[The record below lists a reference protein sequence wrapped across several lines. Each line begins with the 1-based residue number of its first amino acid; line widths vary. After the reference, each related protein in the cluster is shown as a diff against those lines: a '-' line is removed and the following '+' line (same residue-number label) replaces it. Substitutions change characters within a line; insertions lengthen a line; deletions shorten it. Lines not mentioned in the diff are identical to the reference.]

1 MSFNSTLNQ
10 LLSSADSADASLQ
23 LGAKNFDLKWLRQG
37 LYEMGFD
44 LRLLWDAA
52 TPDGTYDDVLAAA
65 LKNFADKNQLQSD
78 GKSLSPEL
86 LKKLAER
93 YELLQS
99 VEMLHRAILMEETA
113 QFYDPK
119 DPEKEGIK
127 AVDRLLRELGFIQ
140 PDTNDALKEFAQLE
154 NLTYNGSVL
163 NIDLA
168 KGLRSCLLYFYGDHF
183 LELPWFE
190 NLKVGTLTTDN
201 GKEVTV
207 VDGFFKVTFKKYRAG
222 YFTIGNQTIKDFL
235 QTNRD
240 DVRGLNVS
248 DAAINTMIAVSENEG
263 NLDGINTWDNAFL
276 SIGIFQWTLGPG
288 SDPGELAALLKK
300 IKTTQPQAFETYFA
314 QYGIDV
320 DDKVTGT
327 TTGYLSFRGNRVDNP
342 ADKDLFRPTHRAFRF
357 WLAAQDPK
365 VKAIQIEHALS
376 RLNNFYWKP
385 QFAIKGLLLAQIV
398 TSQYGVAL
406 LLDNHVN
413 RPSYVKPC
421 IEKAMQAS
429 QLDKPI
435 QLWTS
440 EDELNLIQEYLKIR
454 EIYGSSPMTNA
465 RKRALVT
472 KKYLDQGLISAERNS
487 FKYLATGER
496 SLDAYSNPS
505 FPQPPSDY
513 NPDDYPVITKGRKIV
528 TND

>member
-1 MSFNSTLNQ
+1 MSFNNTLNQ
-10 LLSSADSADASLQ
+10 LLNANAAAPLQ
-23 LGAKNFDLKWLRQG
+23 LGDKNFDLKWLRQG

-44 LRLLWDAA
+44 LQLLWDAA
-52 TPDGTYDDVLAAA
+52 KPDGAYDDILANALQQFAA
-65 LKNFADKNQLQSD
+65 KNQLQSD
-78 GKSLSPEL
+78 GKSLTPEL
-86 LKKLAER
+86 VKKLSER
-93 YELLQS
+93 NELLQPL
-99 VEMLHRAILMEETA
+99 EMLHRAILMEETA
-113 QFYDPK
+113 QFYDPNN
-119 DPEKEGIK
+119 PEKEGTK
-127 AVDRLLRELGFIQ
+127 AVDRLLRELGFVQ
-140 PDTNDALKEFAQLE
+140 PNTNDALTEFAQLE

-168 KGLRSCLLYFYGDHF
+168 KGLRSCLLYFFGDHF

-190 NLKVGTLTTDN
+190 NLKVGTLTQESP
-201 GKEVTV
+201 KEVV
-207 VDGFFKVTFKKYRAG
+207 VTDGTHKAVFRKYRAG
-222 YFTIGNQTIKDFL
+222 FYTVGNQTIKDFL

-240 DVRGLNVS
+240 DVRSLNVS

-263 NLDGINTWDNAFL
+263 NLDAINTWDNAFL

-288 SDPGELAALLKK
+288 SDPGELAALIKK
-300 IKTTQPQAFETYFA
+300 IKVTQPQAFQMYFA

-365 VKAIQIEHALS
+365 VKAVQIEHALS

-385 QFAIKGLLLAQIV
+385 QLAIKGLLLAQIV

-406 LLDNHVN
+406 ILDNHVN

-421 IEKAMQAS
+421 IEKAMQAA

-440 EDELNLIQEYLKIR
+440 ADELNLIQEYLKIR
-454 EIYGSSPMTNA
+454 EIYGSSPMTDA
-465 RKRALVT
+465 RKRALIT

-513 NPDDYPVITKGRKIV
+513 NPDDYPMITKGRKIIS
-528 TND
+528 ND